1 MKLNI
6 KNIIAGC
13 LITGVACFIAC
24 KQDKLEPAVKD
35 SKAPGPVSGLIVKN
49 ISGAAVISFTP
60 PADEDLLYVRASYK
74 TRSGVIHETKV
85 SKYNRELTVD
95 GFPDTLAYDI
105 NIYAVDKS
113 ENASEPVTIT
123 VHPGRPVFQL
133 VRDSLTY
140 AADFGGINV
149 KYKNVSETSIA
160 VVLLTNDS
168 TGNFVPVNTAY
179 TKLKQGDFSTR
190 NLKAV
195 DTKFGIYIRDRW
207 GNKSDTLLFHLTPLF
222 EEQLDRTKI
231 HPIVLPTDAQVGP
244 QYGGGVE
251 KLFDGNTTNAGGYY
265 HTGDDSKMPQWFSFD
280 LGVQA
285 KLSRLSW
292 FMREGFFYDLHNPR
306 VVEIWGTNAPA
317 SDGSFTGWTLL
328 ASHTQ
333 VKPSGLPAGQNSQAD
348 IDAAT
353 AGENVSFPL
362 DAPKVRYLRFKTLKN
377 WSNGTYV
384 NFNEI
389 MIWGDTK

>member
-1 MKLNI
+1 MKRKL
-6 KNIIAGC
+6 KYFLSMC
-13 LITGVACFIAC
+13 LLGGIACFIAC

-35 SKAPGPVSGLIVKN
+35 ATAPGPVTDPVVRNLN
-49 ISGAAVISFTP
+49 GAAVISFTP
-60 PADEDLLYVRASYK
+60 PADEDLLYVRAVYQTK
-74 TRSGVIHETKV
+74 TGTKHETKV

-95 GFPDTLAYDI
+95 GFPDTVAYDVSL
-105 NIYAVDKS
+105 YAVDKS
-113 ENASEPVTIT
+113 ENASTAVTVT
-123 VHPGRPVFQL
+123 VHPGRPIFQL
-133 VRDSLTY
+133 VRDSISYT
-140 AADFGGINV
+140 ADFGGINV
-149 KYKNVSETSIA
+149 RYKNRTESSIA

-168 TGNFVPVNTAY
+168 TGSFVPVNTAY

-195 DTKFGIYIRDRW
+195 DTKFGIYVRDRW
-207 GNKSDTLLFHLTPLF
+207 GNISDTLLFHLTPLF

-231 HPIVLPTDAQVGP
+231 HPVILPTDAQLGP

-251 KLFDGNTTNAGGYY
+251 KLFDGNTTNAAGYY
-265 HTGDDSKMPQWFSFD
+265 HTGDDAKMPQWFTID

-292 FMREGFFYDLHNPR
+292 FMREGFFYDLHNPK
-306 VVEIWGTNAPA
+306 VVEIWGTNSPA
-317 SDGSFTGWTLL
+317 SDGSFNGWTLL

-348 IDAAT
+348 IDAAV
-353 AGENVSFPL
+353 AGENVTFPL